1 MNMTC
6 GTSDAINVKTM
17 IAMITPM
24 TCFLR
29 LMKNEIIVFQT
40 SLAISLALTDF
51 DYFSGSATFK
61 VVSSSL

>member
-1 MNMTC
+1 MNV
-6 GTSDAINVKTM
+6 NTM

-40 SLAISLALTDF
+40 SLAPSLALTHFDF
-51 DYFSGSATFK
+51 HFWSGSATFK
-61 VVSSSL
+61 VVSSPL

>member
-6 GTSDAINVKTM
+6 GTSDAMNVKTM

-40 SLAISLALTDF
+40 SLAISLALT
-51 DYFSGSATFK
+51 Y
-61 VVSSSL
+61 V